1 MCMQVSRILWR
12 KEIKL
17 KPICISVYYSNYMK
31 PQVIHLS
38 IMQYDFNKMLLLDN
52 KILLLA
58 NFQDRNTS
66 TSAKY
71 LPVHRKIHLTYG
83 PGF

>member
-17 KPICISVYYSNYMK
+17 KPICTSVYFGNYMK

-38 IMQYDFNKMLLLDN
+38 VIQYDFNKMLLLDN

-66 TSAKY
+66 TSAKK
-71 LPVHRKIHLTYG
+71 LFVGREIVLMSSM
-83 PGF
+83 

>member
-1 MCMQVSRILWR
+1 
-12 KEIKL
+12 
-17 KPICISVYYSNYMK
+17 MK

-38 IMQYDFNKMLLLDN
+38 VIQYDFNKMLLLDN